1 MDETTDVSDKSQ
13 IVLVFHYIKNGKA
26 VERFWKF
33 FNPADLT
40 AATLSSIVINELE
53 LLIGSFSEKLVA
65 QTYDGAAVLREVN
78 SGVQTRVKEVY
89 GNAHFLHCYAH
100 QLNLVMQRAAS
111 HHKQARIFF
120 NNLSGIPAFFLNR
133 RIVQKHWKMQLK
145 DVEFLGLRQPDGT
158 SSLER

>member
-1 MDETTDVSDKSQ
+1 MDKTTVVYDKSQ
-13 IVLVFHYIKNGKA
+13 LMLVFCYIKNGKA

-40 AATLSSIVINELE
+40 AATLSAIVINELE

-65 QTYDGAAVLREVN
+65 QTYDGAAVLRRVN

-89 GNAHFLHCYAH
+89 GNVLHCYAH

-111 HHKQARIFF
+111 HHKQARIF
-120 NNLSGIPAFFLNR
+120 IT
-133 RIVQKHWKMQLK
+133 IY
-145 DVEFLGLRQPDGT
+145 
-158 SSLER
+158 